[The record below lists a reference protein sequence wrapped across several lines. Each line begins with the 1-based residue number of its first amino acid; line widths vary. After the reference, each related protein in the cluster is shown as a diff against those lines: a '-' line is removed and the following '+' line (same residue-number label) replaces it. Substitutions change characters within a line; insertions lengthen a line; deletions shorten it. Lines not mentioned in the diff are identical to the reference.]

1 MGPVWD
7 QPGRVMTNG
16 PVATA
21 PAAAIPL
28 RNCLRSMVA
37 LMDDSFRSD
46 LEVLLAH
53 RVALLQLA
61 HAALEDDLSLRHHV
75 DALGE
80 GERGLH
86 GLLDGVDGRPARVDG
101 VEDAF

>member
-16 PVATA
+16 PVAAA
-21 PAAAIPL
+21 PAAAIPW
-28 RNCLRSMVA
+28 RNCLRCIVA
-37 LMDDSFRSD
+37 FMDDSFRSD

-53 RVALLQLA
+53 GAALLELA
-61 HAALEDDLSLRHHV
+61 HAALEDDLALRHHV

-80 GERGLH
+80 GERGFH
-86 GLLDGVDGRPARVDG
+86 
-101 VEDAF
+101 